1 MSMSKIKKEDNVIVI
16 AGKSKGKSGKVLKV
30 FADNKVLV
38 EGVNIVKK
46 HVKPN
51 PNKGIQGGI
60 LEKEAPVHC
69 SNVALV
75 NPATNKAGRVG
86 FKYLDDGRKVR
97 YFKSTNEVID
107 IN

>member
-1 MSMSKIKKEDNVIVI
+1 MSMRKIRKEDNVEVI
-16 AGKSKGKSGKVLKV
+16 TGKSKGKRGKVLKV
-30 FADNKVLV
+30 LADGKVLI

-60 LEKEAPVHC
+60 QEKEAPIHC

-75 NPATNKAGRVG
+75 NPATNKPERIG
-86 FKYLDDGRKVR
+86 FRHLDDGRKVR

-107 IN
+107 I